1 MLAFNRVLFFLI
13 FTFFSLDLCAKQPV
27 PNIILTDIQGNERN
41 LYQSLEQGKVV
52 IVEVFATWCTT
63 CWETNKNNRLQ
74 KIYNTYGPAGTQQ
87 LEIFY
92 IEGDTDTELNEIY
105 GEGSFGDW
113 TKDITYPLFSP
124 TYLDDKFYEVF
135 APNGVPTSSV
145 ICPQNKNIIA
155 DIYQN
160 DLSEIISTIQDC
172 NTISNVT
179 DIQFIRP
186 LDGDLAICKPTDLQV
201 KVLNSG
207 TEPVSSIA
215 LKATFDDGSIFN
227 EHICVVD
234 LQSGFSLP
242 IDLGEFEI
250 PDNVDLE
257 IINLSIQTL
266 DDVSYNN
273 FEVLNF
279 KHAHPVSN
287 NLHLSI
293 KADRWVEAD
302 NTRWWIENSAGDIV
316 VPVTFLL
323 NEEEVNLEISVE
335 NNDCF
340 TFIIADDYG
349 DGFVLGEIELTT
361 EDGVVIYDE
370 INFQYR
376 GQANFEFVGSSTA
389 TSVLDNSNSYGLF
402 LETNLVDSEVEAQIK
417 LPNPENVSLHVIDL
431 SGRILIS
438 KDVIANDKQLTSSI
452 QVQNLEKGIYFLQL
466 ATKQGVLSEKFI
478 KQ

>member
-1 MLAFNRVLFFLI
+1 M
-13 FTFFSLDLCAKQPV
+13 
-27 PNIILTDIQGNERN
+27 
-41 LYQSLEQGKVV
+41 
-52 IVEVFATWCTT
+52 
-63 CWETNKNNRLQ
+63 
-74 KIYNTYGPAGTQQ
+74 
-87 LEIFY
+87 
-92 IEGDTDTELNEIY
+92 
-105 GEGSFGDW
+105 
-113 TKDITYPLFSP
+113 
-124 TYLDDKFYEVF
+124 
-135 APNGVPTSSV
+135 
-145 ICPQNKNIIA
+145 
-155 DIYQN
+155 
-160 DLSEIISTIQDC
+160 
-172 NTISNVT
+172 
-179 DIQFIRP
+179 
-186 LDGDLAICKPTDLQV
+186 
-201 KVLNSG
+201 
-207 TEPVSSIA
+207 
-215 LKATFDDGSIFN
+215 
-227 EHICVVD
+227 
-234 LQSGFSLP
+234 QSGFSLP